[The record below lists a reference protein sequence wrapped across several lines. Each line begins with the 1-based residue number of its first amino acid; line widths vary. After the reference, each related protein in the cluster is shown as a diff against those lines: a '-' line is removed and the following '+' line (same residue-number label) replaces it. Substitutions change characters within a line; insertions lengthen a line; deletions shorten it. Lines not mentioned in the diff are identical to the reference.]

1 LSTKC
6 LLLITKRLSK
16 ELNIHQK
23 TIQKEDT
30 NCSQGYQYNI
40 PTASNMSIVFW
51 IYIYGL
57 RNCIKKS
64 LGKRVMRNLAI
75 VGPLQNK
82 TWQQTHIM
90 LVKMTFWSQYT
101 MVTLQYSAL
110 SLHNND
116 HHASKW
122 WTLWFSLSC
131 WVQVTYCCF
140 SSQRRNLQMHI
151 PFIVPMSSM
160 NKWSASIIPIC
171 ECLFRIVNSHSYIP
185 SKLSTMKRWL
195 CFCRAQCVRV
205 LNKNLQYPS
214 RLV

>member
-30 NCSQGYQYNI
+30 NCSQGYQYNM

-57 RNCIKKS
+57 RSCIKKS

-90 LVKMTFWSQYT
+90 LVKMTFLIKYT
-101 MVTLQYSAL
+101 TVTLQYSAL
-110 SLHNND
+110 SIHNND

-140 SSQRRNLQMHI
+140 SSEEKFANAYPFYSTNVLKEQVISTHNPHLRMPLQNSKQPQLHSLQTFDHEEMTLLLQS
-151 PFIVPMSSM
+151 PM
-160 NKWSASIIPIC
+160 C
-171 ECLFRIVNSHSYIP
+171 Q
-185 SKLSTMKRWL
+185 ST
-195 CFCRAQCVRV
+195 Q
-205 LNKNLQYPS
+205 
-214 RLV
+214 